1 MSSSSVLKTLS
12 PPHHN
17 GQSVSTATAALE
29 AFQLSGKE
37 ETETLAFLAKRPLYT
52 VIMSGLIRDNGLIN
66 SLNRGVFYACRD
78 EHGQLAGVALIGH
91 AVYVETRAQAAI
103 EAFARLVQTAAAA
116 GTQQIPHMILGESE
130 QVARLWQCCAEAGG
144 RVRRACREVLLEQ
157 RWPIAMRDIMRGLR
171 PAILDELPCVMT
183 AQAAMAFEESGVDPL
198 EVDPLGF
205 RLRCA
210 RRIEQ
215 NRVWVLIEDEQLI
228 FKADVISDTPE
239 VVYLEGV
246 YVAPE
251 KRGKGY
257 GLRCLSQLNRGLLA
271 RAQSVCL
278 LVNESN
284 QPALDFYA
292 RAGFKQRGY
301 LSTIFFQRT

>member
-1 MSSSSVLKTLS
+1 MSYSPALKSL
-12 PPHHN
+12 PPLHRKA
-17 GQSVSTATAALE
+17 QTVSTAAALE

-78 EHGQLAGVALIGH
+78 EHGELAGVALIGH
-91 AVYVETRAQAAI
+91 AVYVETRAQAAL
-103 EAFARLVQTAAAA
+103 EAFARLVQTAA

-130 QVARLWQCCAEAGG
+130 QIARLWQCCAEAGG

-171 PAILDELPCVMT
+171 PATLNDLACVMT

-198 EVDPLGF
+198 VVDPLGF

-301 LSTIFFQRT
+301 LSTIFFQQT